1 MESMGEIGEHKVP
14 EVGGWRHA
22 GRDSPSACEVAARPD
37 FWPGKL
43 SREELTRRIRLA
55 GGVKREYALEAR
67 RLLSGEVLLIHGCH
81 RWAVANEL
89 GMSSVPVQMDFEVEP
104 ENEAWST
111 WD

>member
-1 MESMGEIGEHKVP
+1 METMGEIGEYTVS

-22 GRDSPSACEVAARPD
+22 GRDSLPAREVAARPD

-67 RLLSGEVLLIHGCH
+67 RLLSGEVLLVHGCH
-81 RWAVANEL
+81 RRAVANEL
-89 GMSSVPVQMDFEVEP
+89 GMSSVPVQMDLVVEP
-104 ENEAWST
+104 ENEAWPT